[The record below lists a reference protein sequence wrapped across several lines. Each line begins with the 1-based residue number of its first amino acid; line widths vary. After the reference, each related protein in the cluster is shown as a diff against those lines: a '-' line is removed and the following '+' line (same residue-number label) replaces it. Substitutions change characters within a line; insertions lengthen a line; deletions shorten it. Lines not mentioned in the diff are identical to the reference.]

1 MWDTFFVKPLINL
14 LLLFYSFL
22 GHETMVAVALLT
34 LLLRL
39 AITPIMLNQ
48 QKMSRRQM
56 ELKPKLDELQR
67 KYKDDR
73 EKLAQEQMKLYQESG
88 INPLGGCLPLLLQ
101 LPLMFG
107 AYQAIIRSLASTP
120 LQLLELSKDIYPWAA
135 GFNALIPLKSQF
147 LWLDL
152 ALPDSLFILPI
163 LVVLTSWYSQKLITP
178 PATDAQ
184 SEAMNKQMMI
194 MMPLM
199 MGFFSA
205 TYASGLAVYFLIT
218 NLVSILQYFLF
229 RRHYHPPATTNG
241 NGEKEVPKKD
251 IVARGK
257 KATQ

>member
-1 MWDTFFVKPLINL
+1 MWDTLIVRPLINL

-22 GHETMVAVALLT
+22 GHETMVAVALIT

-39 AITPIMLNQ
+39 AITPLMLNQ
-48 QKMSRRQM
+48 QKMSRRQL
-56 ELKPKLDELQR
+56 ELKPKMDELQR

-88 INPLGGCLPLLLQ
+88 FNPLGGCLPLLIQ

-107 AYQAIIRSLASTP
+107 AYNAIIRSLAATP
-120 LQLLELSKDIYPWAA
+120 LQLVALAKDIYPWVPN
-135 GFNALIPLKSQF
+135 FNTLIPLKSQF

-152 ALPDSLFILPI
+152 ALPDPWFILPI

-178 PATDAQ
+178 PATDPQTA
-184 SEAMNKQMMI
+184 SMNQQMMI

-218 NLVSILQYFLF
+218 NLVSILQYVLF
-229 RRHYHPPATTNG
+229 RRHYQLPPSTDG
-241 NGEKEVPKKD
+241 NSEKDVPKKD
-251 IVARGK
+251 LVARRK
-257 KATQ
+257 KAAQ